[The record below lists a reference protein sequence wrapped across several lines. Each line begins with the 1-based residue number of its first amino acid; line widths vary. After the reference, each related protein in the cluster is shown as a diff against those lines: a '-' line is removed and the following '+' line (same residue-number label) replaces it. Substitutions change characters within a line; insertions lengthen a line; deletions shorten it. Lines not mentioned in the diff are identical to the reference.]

1 MKKIILSAFKAF
13 GGYAVNPTEIIADR
27 FNKGV
32 LSGFDIVSVVF
43 ESVIPK
49 GDRGGYLLSLAR
61 RVGACGIVSL
71 GIDSGKKGL
80 CVENLAVNRIF
91 NEKYCP
97 SFLNDTP
104 VDKSR
109 EYMERLRLDISD
121 WNIKAFADAC
131 RSESISVMDAS
142 DAVGGF
148 CCNHLIYQVAA
159 QKIASQYFARIPF
172 AFMHSPCSPESVS
185 DPVSFARS
193 GKVLMSVD
201 DIVRG
206 LEILLEHSL
215 LAR

>member
-1 MKKIILSAFKAF
+1 MKKIVLSAFKAF
-13 GGYAVNPTEIIADR
+13 GSYAVNPTEIIADR

-49 GDRGGYLLSLAR
+49 GDRGWYLLSLAR

-71 GIDSGKKGL
+71 GIDSGKTGL
-80 CVENLAVNRIF
+80 CIESVATNLIF

-97 SFLNDTP
+97 SLSGSP
-104 VDKSR
+104 VDDARRYK
-109 EYMERLRLDISD
+109 EKIALDLGP
-121 WNIKAFADAC
+121 WNIGKFRRGCHLEKIPVTDV
-131 RSESISVMDAS
+131 SENA
-142 DAVGGF
+142 GGF

-172 AFMHSPCSPESVS
+172 AFMHSPCSPESVA
-185 DPVSFARS
+185 DPMSFTGS

-201 DIVRG
+201 DIIRG